1 MKTENKL
8 QRVSVMR
15 AKDLGGKVQI
25 ICADDQ
31 GLLSVYMDYRP
42 FCRFTRILCESGMKM
57 KGTVIE
63 FNREQ
68 VRIALPDSRWL
79 QVATTAR

>member
-8 QRVSVMR
+8 QRASVMR

-25 ICADDQ
+25 LCADDH
-31 GLLSVYMDYRP
+31 GLLSVYMDYQP

-57 KGTVIE
+57 KGTIIE

-68 VRIALPDSRWL
+68 VRVALPDRRW
-79 QVATTAR
+79 QKVATTAS

>member
-1 MKTENKL
+1 MKTENQL
-8 QRVSVMR
+8 QRASVLR

-31 GLLSVYMDYRP
+31 GLLSVYLDYQP
-42 FCRFTRILCESGMKM
+42 FCSFTRIICESGMKM

-63 FNREQ
+63 FNREL
-68 VRIALPDSRWL
+68 VRVALPDRRWQNL
-79 QVATTAR
+79 ATTAR